1 MNYRMKNK
9 NRNAKN
15 SLRSNLF
22 KQKTQYYTDS
32 MLYKYAEKFG
42 GFKGK
47 VGNFFGKLPVNP
59 NGWTAL
65 SLIAAL
71 ASFYFLLQESF
82 IPAALLFGIA
92 AFLDV
97 IDGSVA
103 KTKGKVSVLGAYLDT
118 ITDRYVEFII
128 IFGLFFAAYPH
139 FDLLGISLFSSKTL
153 LLILLFGSLMTSYS
167 ISAAHE
173 EGVDERRLRGGVLER
188 GERMILLFII
198 ILLSDFSRT
207 YALYLIAIMAVL
219 ANITALQ
226 RIWIAVRIFAR
237 ERR

>member
-1 MNYRMKNK
+1 
-9 NRNAKN
+9 
-15 SLRSNLF
+15 
-22 KQKTQYYTDS
+22 
-32 MLYKYAEKFG
+32 MLYKYSEKFC
-42 GFKGK
+42 GFKSRLGK
-47 VGNFFGKLPVNP
+47 FFSRLPITP

-65 SLIAAL
+65 SLIAAFM
-71 ASFYFLLQESF
+71 SFYLIIQDKFVF
-82 IPAALLFGIA
+82 GAAFFAIA

-103 KTKGKVSVLGAYLDT
+103 KAKGKASVLGAYLDT

-139 FDLLGISLFSSKTL
+139 FIFSAKTWLF
-153 LLILLFGSLMTSYS
+153 ILLFGSLMTSYS

-173 EGVDERRLRGGVLER
+173 EGVEERRLRGGILER

-198 ILLSDFSRT
+198 ILLSDFSRI
-207 YALYLIAIMAVL
+207 YALYLIALMAAL

-226 RIWIAVRIFAR
+226 RIWIAVRIFAK

>member
-1 MNYRMKNK
+1 
-9 NRNAKN
+9 
-15 SLRSNLF
+15 
-22 KQKTQYYTDS
+22 
-32 MLYKYAEKFG
+32 MLYKYSEKFD
-42 GFKGK
+42 GFKSRL
-47 VGNFFGKLPVNP
+47 GNFFGRLPVNP
-59 NGWTAL
+59 NGWTFL
-65 SLIAAL
+65 SIIAAL
-71 ASFYFLLQESF
+71 ASFYFLLQEDF
-82 IPAALLFGIA
+82 VPAALLFGAA

-103 KTKGKVSVLGAYLDT
+103 KTKNKASILGAYLDT

-153 LLILLFGSLMTSYS
+153 LLIMLFGSFMTSYS

-173 EGVDERRLRGGVLER
+173 EGVEERRLRGGILER

-198 ILLSDFSRT
+198 ILLSDFSRI
-207 YALYLIAIMAVL
+207 YALYLIALMAAL

-226 RIWIAVRIFAR
+226 RIWIAIRIFEK

>member
-1 MNYRMKNK
+1 
-9 NRNAKN
+9 
-15 SLRSNLF
+15 
-22 KQKTQYYTDS
+22 
-32 MLYKYAEKFG
+32 MLYKYSEKFV

-47 VGNFFGKLPVNP
+47 VGNFFGRLPLNP
-59 NGWTAL
+59 NAWTLL
-65 SLIAAL
+65 SLFAAF
-71 ASFYFLLQESF
+71 ASFYFILQEEF

-103 KTKGKVSVLGAYLDT
+103 RAKNKVSVLGAYLDT

-128 IFGLFFAAYPH
+128 IFGMFFAAYPH
-139 FDLLGISLFSSKTL
+139 FDLLGISLFSSKTM

-173 EGVDERRLRGGVLER
+173 EGIEERRLRGGILER
-188 GERMILLFII
+188 GERMMLLFLI
-198 ILLSDFSRT
+198 ILLSEFSRV
-207 YALYLIAIMAVL
+207 YAIYLIAIMTVL

-226 RIWIAVRIFAR
+226 RIKIAVDILVK

>member
-1 MNYRMKNK
+1 
-9 NRNAKN
+9 
-15 SLRSNLF
+15 
-22 KQKTQYYTDS
+22 
-32 MLYKYAEKFG
+32 MLYKYSERFS
-42 GFKGK
+42 GFKGR
-47 VGNFFGKLPVNP
+47 VGIFFGRLPVNP
-59 NGWTAL
+59 NGWTLL
-65 SLIAAL
+65 SIIAAF
-71 ASFYFLLQESF
+71 ASFYFILQESF
-82 IPAALLFGIA
+82 VPAALLFA
-92 AFLDV
+92 AAALLDM

-103 KTKGKVSVLGAYLDT
+103 RAKNKVSVLGAYLDT

-139 FDLLGISLFSSKTL
+139 FDLLGMSLFSSKTL

-173 EGVDERRLRGGVLER
+173 EGVEERRLRGGILER
-188 GERMILLFII
+188 GERMILLFVI
-198 ILLSDFSRT
+198 ILLSAFSRT

-226 RIWIAVRIFAR
+226 RIWIAVKIFAR

>member
-1 MNYRMKNK
+1 
-9 NRNAKN
+9 
-15 SLRSNLF
+15 
-22 KQKTQYYTDS
+22 
-32 MLYKYAEKFG
+32 MLYKYSERFG
-42 GFKGK
+42 GFKEKAGK
-47 VGNFFGKLPVNP
+47 AFGVLPINP
-59 NGWTAL
+59 NGWTLL
-65 SLIAAL
+65 SLITAVAG
-71 ASFYFLLQESF
+71 FYFIWQENF
-82 IPAALLFGIA
+82 IPAALFFAIA

-103 KTKGKVSVLGAYLDT
+103 KVKGKVSVLGAYLDT

-139 FDLLGISLFSSKTL
+139 FIFSSKTW
-153 LLILLFGSLMTSYS
+153 LLITMFGSLMTSYS

-173 EGVDERRLRGGVLER
+173 EGVEKRRLRGGILER
-188 GERMILLFII
+188 GERMILLFAI
-198 ILLSDFSRT
+198 ILLSAFSRT

>member
-1 MNYRMKNK
+1 
-9 NRNAKN
+9 
-15 SLRSNLF
+15 
-22 KQKTQYYTDS
+22 
-32 MLYKYAEKFG
+32 MLYKYSEKFV

-47 VGNFFGKLPVNP
+47 VGNFFGKLPLNP
-59 NGWTAL
+59 NAWTLL
-65 SLIAAL
+65 SLVAAF
-71 ASFYFLLQESF
+71 ASFYFILQEEF

-103 KTKGKVSVLGAYLDT
+103 RVKNKVSVLGAYLDT

-139 FDLLGISLFSSKTL
+139 FDLMGISLFSSKTM

-173 EGVDERRLRGGVLER
+173 EGIEERRLRGGILER
-188 GERMILLFII
+188 GERMMLLFLI
-198 ILLSDFSRT
+198 ILLSEFSRV
-207 YALYLIAIMAVL
+207 YAIYLIAIMAVL

-226 RIWIAVRIFAR
+226 RIKIAVDILVK